1 MSKIVTGAI
10 AFLVACLAITVIFTG
25 LPNTVNAAANIN
37 VGDTVGWSAEDWLV
51 GVVAADTTPSRY
63 NPTDSAL
70 YQLPAT
76 RGKISWF
83 YCRDSNSPAAWGEL
97 LGEKLGTDKSTKY
110 WYCAMRWPYAEWNH
124 ELGKPVMKST
134 SAKKWWHDKKILV
147 TNPKNGEQVV
157 LAAKD
162 WGPNPNTGRVIDVSQ
177 KAIKSLGADTDDT
190 VNIAFAPQNAALG
203 TVQPVI
209 PPPEVPKQNLIQ
221 EVIAKIKKNIPSI
234 QGVIG
239 TIQETISS
247 IRGEI
252 WKSQKNISFGLGIA
266 AGNIILFVGAAI
278 TGLIFVFLVRFLARA
293 FFHSGNILSMA
304 LSFIM
309 PIGILVFLYYLY
321 EEEGMTEFYGGVLG
335 VIIGIA
341 ILIGRLGR

>member
-1 MSKIVTGAI
+1 MSKIVTGTI
-10 AFLVACLAITVIFTG
+10 AFLVACLAITVIFSG
-25 LPNTVNAAANIN
+25 LPNTVNAAASVAASQRIPTVNDPEVNYLQDGTPNFNDDSVQMILARAIF
-37 VGDTVGWSAEDWLV
+37 GEARGESKKGKIGVGWV
-51 GVVAADTTPSRY
+51 IRNRAD
-63 NPTDSAL
+63 NPRWWGNSYHTAILKEQRGIFQFNAL
-70 YQLPAT
+70 
-76 RGKISWF
+76 
-83 YCRDSNSPAAWGEL
+83 
-97 LGEKLGTDKSTKY
+97 
-110 WYCAMRWPYAEWNH
+110 
-124 ELGKPVMKST
+124 
-134 SAKKWWHDKKILV
+134 
-147 TNPKNGEQVV
+147 
-157 LAAKD
+157 
-162 WGPNPNTGRVIDVSQ
+162 NPNDANYRSVIDPFQTSSQ
-177 KAIKSLGADTDDT
+177 SDKNAWYECYEIAGQILSGNVDDPTKGADHFFSIDIPTPFWADKEK
-190 VNIAFAPQNAALG
+190 F
-203 TVQPVI
+203 TVQIGKHKFYRLELSAPKET

-221 EVIAKIKKNIPSI
+221 EVIAKIEKIIPSI

-247 IRGEI
+247 IQGEI
-252 WKSQKNISFGLGIA
+252 GKSQKNISFGLGIA

-278 TGLIFVFLVRFLARA
+278 TGLIFVFLVRFLARV